1 MEEGEAKATS
11 TTLSTV
17 LWYAIFIW
25 FASSLFSQ
33 SFYMALN
40 GEPYD
45 AITMLKELGPVY
57 YIVVVVELAV
67 WISLSSLL
75 VRKVVQ
81 KTRTASK
88 IQTLPA

>member
-1 MEEGEAKATS
+1 
-11 TTLSTV
+11 
-17 LWYAIFIW
+17 
-25 FASSLFSQ
+25 
-33 SFYMALN
+33 MALN

-57 YIVVVVELAV
+57 YIVVIVELAV
-67 WISLSSLL
+67 WISLASLL